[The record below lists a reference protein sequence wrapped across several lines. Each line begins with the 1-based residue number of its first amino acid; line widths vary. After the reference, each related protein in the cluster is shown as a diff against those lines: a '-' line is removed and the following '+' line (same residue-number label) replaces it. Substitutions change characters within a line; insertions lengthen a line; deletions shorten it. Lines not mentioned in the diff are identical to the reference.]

1 MGSRHE
7 TLEDPMAIMAS
18 VIDDRIYVA
27 VGKDVKEC
35 KSILLWALQNSGG
48 KRICILHIHQP
59 AQLIPFMGTKAPA
72 SKLKEKIVSDYQET
86 ERQNMHQILDEY
98 VRFCLQM
105 GVRAQKLEIEM
116 DRIEKGIVDL
126 ISKHE
131 IKKLVMGAAAD
142 KHYNRRMTELK
153 SSKAKYVREHAP
165 ISCHIQFICK
175 GHLIFTRFG
184 RYMEASAEI
193 LPESGQ
199 SNLMKSRSVAL
210 GAHDRDRD
218 NSEIRQSNYV
228 RSQSVT
234 AGHNR
239 DSSGRMMGIFDIP
252 SPAAAG
258 TSDQETSSS
267 PKSPSGSDGWGDGLG
282 LGRSPS
288 GSGYYCS
295 TSSPKRVA
303 DVTLSS
309 WNEANEFSAPS
320 PAGSGYSRTS
330 YVDIGSPLLPQSPR
344 LVSSAST
351 ISTCSSNGAL
361 NAVDESLDDTLY
373 ERLQQVM
380 AENEKETLRRQRA
393 ERDVIEAKRRGQEES
408 RQRKEFEEALV
419 KVKEE
424 LENVKNQRD
433 QVKEELGISQEHEL
447 SLKIHIAE
455 LQKVMNEVQMERDN
469 ALKEVEGLRS
479 RKQVGDDDHFSEFK
493 LSEIEEATQKF
504 DESRKIGQG
513 GYGSIYKGLL
523 CQKEVAIKMLQSP
536 GAHGISQF
544 QMEVSVLSQLRHQN
558 LVKLTGSCPE
568 VFALIYEFLPNGSL
582 EDRLNMKDNSPP
594 LLWQTRIRIA
604 TELCSV
610 LIYLHSAKPHSIVHG
625 DLKPSNILLD
635 ANFVSKLSDFGICRM
650 LLSDA
655 SSSNNVNTTL
665 SHITNPKGSFAFI
678 DPEFLETGVLTL
690 KSDVYSF
697 GIILLQL
704 LTGRQPFKI
713 SNEVKYAL
721 DVGNLKD
728 LLDPLAGDW
737 PILAAHKLARL
748 GLRCCDRNRRSRPE
762 LGSEVW
768 KVLEPMRASYG
779 SSTVSELLS
788 KKKVLF
794 PN

>member
-1 MGSRHE
+1 MGSRQE
-7 TLEDPMAIMAS
+7 MSLEDPM
-18 VIDDRIYVA
+18 VYVA
-27 VGKDVKEC
+27 VGKDVKAEC
-35 KSILLWALQNSGG
+35 NSTLLWALQNSGG
-48 KRICILHIHQP
+48 KRICILHVHVP
-59 AQLIPFMGTKAPA
+59 AQLIPFSISSMNTFVSV
-72 SKLKEKIVSDYQET
+72 SKWGYKFYSLFS
-86 ERQNMHQILDEY
+86 
-98 VRFCLQM
+98 
-105 GVRAQKLEIEM
+105 VRAQKLEIEM

-175 GHLIFTRFG
+175 GHLIFTR
-184 RYMEASAEI
+184 EASAEI

-455 LQKVMNEVQMERDN
+455 LQKVMNQVQMERDN

-479 RKQVGDDDHFSEFK
+479 RKQVGDDHHFCEFK

-523 CQKEVAIKMLQSP
+523 RQKEVAIKMLQSP

-635 ANFVSKLSDFGICRM
+635 ANFVSKLSDFEICRM

-665 SHITNPKGSFAFI
+665 SHITIPKGSFAFI

-779 SSTVSELLS
+779 S
-788 KKKVLF
+788 
-794 PN
+794 

>member
-1 MGSRHE
+1 MGSRDE
-7 TLEDPMAIMAS
+7 ITFEDPTAIMAS
-18 VIDDRIYVA
+18 AIDDMIYVA

-48 KRICILHIHQP
+48 KRICILHVHQP

-72 SKLKEKIVSDYQET
+72 SQLKEKIVSDYRET
-86 ERQNMHQILDEY
+86 ERQNMHQILNEY

-116 DRIEKGIVDL
+116 DCIEKGIADL
-126 ISKHE
+126 ISKHK

-142 KHYNRRMTELK
+142 KHYNRRMIELR
-153 SSKAKYVREHAP
+153 SSKAKYVRDQAHT
-165 ISCHIQFICK
+165 SCHIQFICK
-175 GHLIFTRFG
+175 GHLIFSR
-184 RYMEASAEI
+184 EASAEM
-193 LPESGQ
+193 PEGGQ

-210 GAHDRDRD
+210 GHDRDS
-218 NSEIRQSNYV
+218 SEMIRQSNYV

-234 AGHNR
+234 AGHSR

-252 SPAAAG
+252 SPAAAQPG
-258 TSDQETSSS
+258 TTDHQETSSS
-267 PKSPSGSDGWGDGLG
+267 SKSPSGSDHEWGDGLG

-288 GSGYYCS
+288 GSGYCS
-295 TSSPKRVA
+295 TSSPRRVV

-309 WNEANEFSAPS
+309 WNEANEFSTPS
-320 PAGSGYSRTS
+320 PGSGYSRIS
-330 YVDIGSPLLPQSPR
+330 YVEVGSPLLPQSPR
-344 LVSSAST
+344 LVSS
-351 ISTCSSNGAL
+351 
-361 NAVDESLDDTLY
+361 DESLDDIDLY

-380 AENEKETLRRQRA
+380 AENVQETLRRQRA
-393 ERDVIEAKRRGQEES
+393 ERDAIEAKRRGQEES
-408 RQRKEFEEALV
+408 RQRKEAEEALV
-419 KVKEE
+419 KAKEE

-447 SLKIHIAE
+447 SLQIHIAE
-455 LQKVMNEVQMERDN
+455 LQKVMNELQMERDN
-469 ALKEVEGLRS
+469 ALKEVEELRS
-479 RKQVGDDDHFSEFK
+479 RKQVQCSEFK

-523 CQKEVAIKMLQSP
+523 RQKEVAIKILQSP
-536 GAHGISQF
+536 GAHGTSQF
-544 QMEVSVLSQLRHQN
+544 QMEVSVLSQLRHPN

-568 VFALIYEFLPNGSL
+568 VFALIYEYLPNGSL

-594 LLWQTRIRIA
+594 LSWQTRIRIA

-610 LIYLHSAKPHSIVHG
+610 LVYLHSAKPHSIVHG

-635 ANFVSKLSDFGICRM
+635 TNFVSKLSDFGICRM
-650 LLSDA
+650 LSSDT

-665 SHITNPKGSFAFI
+665 SHITVPKGSFAFI
-678 DPEFLETGVLTL
+678 DPEFLESGELTL

-713 SNEVKYAL
+713 SNDVKYAL
-721 DVGNLKD
+721 DDGNLKA

-737 PILAAHKLARL
+737 PILAAQKLARL
-748 GLRCCDRNRRSRPE
+748 GLRCCERNRRSRPE
-762 LGSEVW
+762 FGSEVW

-779 SSTVSELLS
+779 S
-788 KKKVLF
+788 
-794 PN
+794 

>member
-7 TLEDPMAIMAS
+7 TLEDPMAITAS
-18 VIDDRIYVA
+18 VIDDMIYVA
-27 VGKDVKEC
+27 VGKDEKEC

-48 KRICILHIHQP
+48 RRICILHVHQP
-59 AQLIPFMGTKAPA
+59 PQLIPFMGTKVPA
-72 SKLKEKIVSDYQET
+72 SKLQEKIVSDYRKT

-98 VRFCLQM
+98 VRFCLQI

-116 DRIEKGIVDL
+116 DHIEKGIVEL
-126 ISKHE
+126 ISKHG
-131 IKKLVMGAAAD
+131 IKKLVMGAALE
-142 KHYNRRMTELK
+142 KRYKRRMTELK
-153 SSKAKYVREHAP
+153 SSKAKYVREKAP

-175 GHLIFTRFG
+175 GHLIFTR
-184 RYMEASAEI
+184 EASADVT
-193 LPESGQ
+193 ESGQ
-199 SNLMKSRSVAL
+199 SNLMKSRSVAF
-210 GAHDRDRD
+210 GNDRNRD
-218 NSEIRQSNYV
+218 SSEIRQSNFV

-234 AGHNR
+234 AGHKYR
-239 DSSGRMMGIFDIP
+239 DSIGRMMGIFGIP

-258 TSDQETSSS
+258 TSDQETTSS

-288 GSGYYCS
+288 GSVYYCS

-309 WNEANEFSAPS
+309 WAHEANEVSAPS
-320 PAGSGYSRTS
+320 PAGSVYSRTS
-330 YVDIGSPLLPQSPR
+330 YVDVGSPS
-344 LVSSAST
+344 
-351 ISTCSSNGAL
+351 ICSSNGAL
-361 NAVDESLDDTLY
+361 NAVDESLNDTFY
-373 ERLQQVM
+373 ERLQRVM
-380 AENEKETLRRQRA
+380 AENEKETLRRLKA
-393 ERDVIEAKRRGQEES
+393 ERDVIEAERRSQEES

-419 KVKEE
+419 EVKEE

-433 QVKEELGISQEHEL
+433 QVKEELRISQEHEL

-455 LQKVMNEVQMERDN
+455 LQKVMNEVQMERDY

-504 DESRKIGQG
+504 DESKKIGQG

-523 CQKEVAIKMLQSP
+523 RQKEVAIKMLQSP
-536 GAHGISQF
+536 GSHGISQF
-544 QMEVSVLSQLRHQN
+544 QMEVSVLSQLRHPN

-568 VFALIYEFLPNGSL
+568 VFALIYEYLPNGSL
-582 EDRLNMKDNSPP
+582 EDRLSMKDNSPP
-594 LLWQTRIRIA
+594 LSWRTRIRIA

-610 LIYLHSAKPHSIVHG
+610 LVYLHSAKPHSIVHG

-650 LLSDA
+650 LSDA

-665 SHITNPKGSFAFI
+665 SHITIPKGSFAFI

-690 KSDVYSF
+690 KSDIYSF

-721 DVGNLKD
+721 DAGNLKA

-737 PILAAHKLARL
+737 PILAAQKLAHL
-748 GLRCCDRNRRSRPE
+748 GLRCCDRNRGSRPK
-762 LGSEVW
+762 LGSEVL
-768 KVLEPMRASYG
+768 KMLEPMRASYG
-779 SSTVSELLS
+779 S
-788 KKKVLF
+788 
-794 PN
+794 